1 VYAKGTPLRTVRKK
15 EGTMPAV
22 SNPFSK
28 IEDRRETGW
37 VNRLFRHEESTPEYQ
52 ELKFTLHRKL
62 LDRINLEALSSMA
75 GERVLTEVRS
85 AVARL
90 VEEQKAP
97 LSLVEKDRVIEEIL
111 DEVFG
116 LGPLEPLLADPTVSD
131 ILVTT
136 PHLVYVERA
145 GKLYRTPVEFK
156 DDAHLLRIIE
166 KIVSRIGRR
175 VDESSPLVDAR
186 LPDGSRVNAAIPPVA
201 VDGPLL
207 SIRRF
212 GRHALKGEDLVAKL
226 ALTEGMLELVKGCVK
241 ARLNIL
247 ICGGTGSGKTT
258 LLNAVSSYIPEDER
272 IVTIEDAA
280 ELRLQQTH
288 VARMET
294 RPANVEGTG
303 AIHIR
308 QLVINALRMR
318 PDRII
323 VGEVR
328 AEEALDMLQAM
339 NTGHDGSL
347 TTLHANTP
355 RDGLGRLEVM
365 VGMANSHMG
374 IRSIRSQIASA
385 VDLFIQTS
393 RFSDGTRRITH
404 ITEVVGMEQDIIT
417 LQDIFLFEKTG
428 ISESG
433 KVVGRFRATGIRPKF
448 YARLQ
453 TCGITLPPQ
462 LFQTV
467 VEIR

>member
-1 VYAKGTPLRTVRKK
+1 MAIGFDSIHKTPQ
-15 EGTMPAV
+15 
-22 SNPFSK
+22 N
-28 IEDRRETGW
+28 RETGW
-37 VNRLFRHEESTPEYQ
+37 VNRLFVREGYTPEYQ

-75 GERVLTEVRS
+75 SDRVRTEVRA
-85 AVARL
+85 AVAKL
-90 VEEQKAP
+90 VEEEKTP
-97 LSLVEKDRVIEEIL
+97 LSLIEKDRVIEEIL

-116 LGPLEPLLADPTVSD
+116 LGPLEPLLQDPTVSD

-136 PHLVYVERA
+136 PRLVYVERG

-166 KIVSRIGRR
+166 KVVSRVGRR

-186 LPDGSRVNAAIPPVA
+186 LPDGSRVNAAIPPIA

-212 GRHALKGEDLVAKL
+212 GQHALKGEDLVAKL
-226 ALTEGMLELVKGCVK
+226 TLTEGMLELLKGAVK
-241 ARLNIL
+241 ARLNIV
-247 ICGGTGSGKTT
+247 ICGGTGAGKTT
-258 LLNAVSSYIPEDER
+258 LLNALSSYIPEDER

-288 VARMET
+288 VARLET
-294 RPANVEGTG
+294 RPPNVEGAG

-347 TTLHANTP
+347 TTIHANAP
-355 RDGLGRLEVM
+355 RDALGRLEVM
-365 VGMANSHMG
+365 VGMANANMG
-374 IRSIRSQIASA
+374 VRSIRQQVASA
-385 VDLFIQTS
+385 VDLFIQVG
-393 RFSDGTRRITH
+393 RFSDGSRRVTH
-404 ITEVVGMEQDIIT
+404 LTECVGMEQDVIT

-428 ISESG
+428 IAESG
-433 KVVGRFRATGIRPKF
+433 RVLGRFRATGIRPRF
-448 YARLQ
+448 YDRFKAS
-453 TCGITLPPQ
+453 GINLPPH
-462 LFQTV
+462 LFQTML
-467 VEIR
+467 EIN